1 MDEILDEI
9 SDKIFLKKLE
19 NEFKGSV
26 KGYIKNL
33 REYHLAGKYMEMRKI
48 AHDIKGI
55 AGVFGF
61 DRGTELASD
70 FLTCLDSGDS
80 KDKINEIYLKLVLY
94 LEKNV
99 LEINVEDK

>member
-19 NEFKGSV
+19 NEFKESV
-26 KGYIKNL
+26 KGYIEKL
-33 REYHLAGKYMEMRKI
+33 REYHLDGKYLEMCKI

-70 FLTCLDSGDS
+70 FLTYSDSGD
-80 KDKINEIYLKLVLY
+80 KDKINEIYSKLVLY